1 MNATP
6 TSQRH
11 HIALYLAHRWFA
23 FFEAPG
29 GDLEAHLGIFHPQV
43 RLSGHRGQRLFAQDH
58 ETLRA
63 WFAAVPDE
71 VSSHH
76 ILHSVYEDLAPDS
89 GRLAFLVAYQA
100 PGADDAVH
108 GSLISYETQVAFG
121 GEPRFLALDKTPTLP
136 NTRPTFE
143 PSWATNRV
151 LARLH
156 HELGGL
162 GEAGD
167 ANSQVVR
174 SAMGGNVHALS
185 VLTNA
190 PDGRPSYEALASWVG
205 GTPSAP
211 SSLRL
216 AVRDDVRAP
225 LPTIQPLGPA

>member
-1 MNATP
+1 MNAIP
-6 TSQRH
+6 TAQRH
-11 HIALYLAHRWFA
+11 HIALSLAHRWFA

-29 GDLEAHLGIFHPQV
+29 GDLEAHLAIFDPQV

-58 ETLRA
+58 ESLRA

-100 PGADDAVH
+100 PGADGAVH
-108 GSLISYETQVAFG
+108 GSIISYETQIAFG
-121 GEPRFLALDKTPTLP
+121 GEPRFLALDKTPMLP
-136 NTRPTFE
+136 NTRPVFE
-143 PSWATNRV
+143 PSWASNRV

-156 HELGGL
+156 AELGGL
-162 GEAGD
+162 GEAVD
-167 ANSQVVR
+167 ANSQDLR
-174 SAMGGNVHALS
+174 SAMGDNVNALS

-190 PDGRPSYEALASWVG
+190 PDGSSSYEALASWIG
-205 GTPSAP
+205 GEPAAP

-216 AVRDDVRAP
+216 AVRDDVREP
-225 LPTIQPLGPA
+225 LPTIQPLVPA

>member
-1 MNATP
+1 MNAVP
-6 TSQRH
+6 TSKRH
-11 HIALYLAHRWFA
+11 HIALSLAHRWFA

-29 GDLEAHLGIFHPQV
+29 GDLKAHLAIFHPHV

-76 ILHSVYEDLAPDS
+76 ILHSVYEELGPGS

-100 PGADDAVH
+100 PGADGAVH
-108 GSLISYETQVAFG
+108 GSIISYDTQVAFG

-156 HELGGL
+156 AELGGL
-162 GEAGD
+162 GAAGD
-167 ANSQVVR
+167 ANGQVVR
-174 SAMGGNVHALS
+174 SAMGGNVQALS
-185 VLTNA
+185 VLTRA
-190 PDGRPSYEALASWVG
+190 PDGSSSYEALASWIG
-205 GTPSAP
+205 GTPATP

-216 AVRDDVRAP
+216 AVCDDVRAP
-225 LPTIQPLGPA
+225 LPTIQPLRTA

>member
-1 MNATP
+1 MNAIP

-11 HIALYLAHRWFA
+11 HIALSLAHRWFA

-29 GDLEAHLGIFHPQV
+29 GDMAAHLAIFHPHV

-76 ILHSVYEDLAPDS
+76 ILHSVYEDLGPDS

-100 PGADDAVH
+100 PGEDGAVR
-108 GSLISYETQVAFG
+108 GSIISYETQIAFDR
-121 GEPRFLALDKTPTLP
+121 EPRFLALDKTPTLP
-136 NTRPTFE
+136 STRPVFE
-143 PSWATNRV
+143 SSWASNRV

-156 HELGGL
+156 AELGGL
-162 GEAGD
+162 GEADD
-167 ANSQVVR
+167 ANGQALR
-174 SAMGGNVHALS
+174 SAMGNNVQALS

-190 PDGRPSYEALASWVG
+190 PDGSCSYEALASWIG
-205 GTPSAP
+205 GTPSTP
-211 SSLRL
+211 TSLRL
-216 AVRDDVRAP
+216 AVCDDVRAP
-225 LPTIQPLGPA
+225 LPTIQPLRAT